1 MNPGGF
7 GGRKVGIRCSGVRR
21 ALEQMGMS
29 EGSRDW
35 TKFQEK
41 AGRYLEA
48 RNINELV
55 IVFEMLI
62 GPSFPLEQGWPTFQ
76 TSWATSWQPLH

>member
-7 GGRKVGIRCSGVRR
+7 GGREVGIRCSRIRR

-41 AGRYLEA
+41 AGSYLEA
-48 RNINELV
+48 LNIDELV
-55 IVFEMLI
+55 IVSKMLWD
-62 GPSFPLEQGWPTFQ
+62 PVS
-76 TSWATSWQPLH
+76 H

>member
-7 GGRKVGIRCSGVRR
+7 GGREVGIQCSRIGR

-41 AGRYLEA
+41 AGSYLKA
-48 RNINELV
+48 LNIDELV
-55 IVFEMLI
+55 IVSKMLWD
-62 GPSFPLEQGWPTFQ
+62 PVS
-76 TSWATSWQPLH
+76 H

>member
-7 GGRKVGIRCSGVRR
+7 GGREVGIRCSGIRR

-41 AGRYLEA
+41 AGHYLEVQ
-48 RNINELV
+48 NINELV
-55 IVFEMLI
+55 IVFEMLWD
-62 GPSFPLEQGWPTFQ
+62 PVS
-76 TSWATSWQPLH
+76 H